1 MFRVCRS
8 KWVFCADISKK
19 YVTTTTFIHSE
30 ALDMVETKDSSLT
43 VMDDLT
49 NTSFILLC
57 NFHKMI
63 KAITVIASSNLQE
76 ALMIA
81 YPSSNIYILTG
92 EVEKL

>member
-8 KWVFCADISKK
+8 KWVFCADISKE
-19 YVTTTTFIHSE
+19 YVTTATFTHSE
-30 ALDMVETKDSSLT
+30 ALDMIETKDSLLT
-43 VMDDLT
+43 VADDLT
-49 NTSFILLC
+49 NTFFILLC
-57 NFHKMI
+57 NFHKTT

-92 EVEKL
+92 EVE